1 MVERKDDKAIAF
13 VFEAAERP
21 VLQFNDIAGAGTFV
35 RQADQIRAPCDQ
47 ALCGKIGVI
56 VECGR
61 GFLDLAAHR
70 FADMGGI
77 VKCARNG
84 LGGDPRDPRNI
95 DDR

>member
-13 VFEAAERP
+13 IFETAERT

-35 RQADQIRAPCDQ
+35 CQADQIRAPCDQ
-47 ALCGKIGVI
+47 ALRGKIGMI
-56 VECGR
+56 VECSR

-77 VKCARNG
+77 IKCTRHG